1 MGYIMSIYKIYPED
15 PEDIEKIVEVLKKG
29 LPEPFR
35 VQTGDIRVEPIAFGL
50 SLIRIGVVFP
60 DKIDGLLDK
69 LEGLLKEIPGVRELE
84 TEGSTLIS

>member
-1 MGYIMSIYKIYPED
+1 MGYIMSIYKIYPEE
-15 PEDIEKIVEVLKKG
+15 PEDITRIVEVLKQG
-29 LPEPFR
+29 LEEPFR
-35 VQTGDIRVEPIAFGL
+35 VQTNDIRVEPIAFGL

-69 LEGLLKEIPGVRELE
+69 LEDLLKAIPGVRELE